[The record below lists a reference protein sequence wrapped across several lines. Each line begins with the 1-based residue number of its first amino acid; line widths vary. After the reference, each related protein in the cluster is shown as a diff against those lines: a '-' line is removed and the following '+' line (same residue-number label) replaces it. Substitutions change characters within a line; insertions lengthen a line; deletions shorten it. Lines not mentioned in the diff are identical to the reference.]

1 MLIIIMQQQL
11 ILNLVSLTESMF
23 WSAMMHCSLVLFTW
37 QFTSSGS
44 DGAGAAGAGTEIDGQ
59 G

>member
-44 DGAGAAGAGTEIDGQ
+44 DGAGAVTEIDGQ
-59 G
+59 D